1 MNRIGKSPSQTKA
14 EIRKSDYGLDY
25 LKISGINQTYWNLST
40 EDYYKEALYRREGVQ
55 STHGALIVRS
65 GERTARSAS
74 DKFIVREKGSKGDIS
89 WGEYNVPFDESD
101 FERIFDKM
109 RQCLIGKDL
118 FIQDGV
124 AGASPHH
131 QMAVRGISTLA
142 WQGLFAKNM
151 LITPDDSQV
160 WKSRRPEFT
169 VLCVPE
175 FSGDPAEDH
184 LNSSTLILLN
194 FKKRL
199 VLIGNTG
206 YGGEIKK
213 SIFTAINYYFPK
225 KGILT
230 MHCSANVGL
239 DGDSALFFGLSGTG
253 KTTLSA
259 DPNRKLIGDD
269 EHGWDEE
276 GIFNFED
283 GSYAKVIDLSP
294 EAEPDIYGCTQYFG
308 TILENV
314 IIDLHTGELDLY
326 DDSIT
331 KNTRASY
338 PLKCISYSLP
348 SKRGTHPK
356 NIIFLTFDANGVMP
370 PISRL
375 SHNQAL
381 YHFISGYTSKV
392 GGTETGVGEAPE
404 LTFSACFGAPF
415 MVFHPAYYANLLKRN
430 LQKYNVKTWLI
441 NTGLVGGSAG
451 IGKRIS
457 IHHTRAIL
465 SAVLN
470 GDLDRVSY
478 QVDPWF
484 GFEIPQSCPNVPS
497 DILNPP
503 TLWADKEAYKRNIQQ
518 LVERFN
524 RNILRYKDSI
534 PDGVLQGGPIPYS
547 EVEQD

>member
-1 MNRIGKSPSQTKA
+1 MNKIVKSPSQDK
-14 EIRKSDYGLDY
+14 EELIKSDHGLDD
-25 LKISGINQTYWNLST
+25 LNISGINQTYWNLTT
-40 EDYYKEALYRREGVQ
+40 EDYCREALHRGEGVQ
-55 STHGALIVRS
+55 SRHGALIVRS
-65 GERTARSAS
+65 GDRTARSAN
-74 DKFIVREKGSKGDIS
+74 DKFIVREEGSEEDIS
-89 WGEYNVPFDESD
+89 WGEYNTPFDESD
-101 FERIFDKM
+101 FERVFDKM
-109 RQCLIGKDL
+109 RRYLIGKDL
-118 FIQDGV
+118 FIQDGI
-124 AGASPHH
+124 AGASPQH
-131 QMAVRGISTLA
+131 QMRVRVISTLA

-151 LITPDDSQV
+151 FTTPEDSEA
-160 WKSRRPEFT
+160 WKIHRPEFT

-175 FSGDPAEDH
+175 FIGDPAEDH

-213 SIFTAINYYFPK
+213 SIFTALNYYLPK

-239 DGDSALFFGLSGTG
+239 GGDSALFFGLSGTG

-259 DPNRKLIGDD
+259 DPKRKLIGDD

-294 EAEPDIYGCTQYFG
+294 EAEPDIYACTKFFG

-314 IIDLHTGELDLY
+314 IMDPHTGELDLR

-338 PLKCISYSLP
+338 PLECIPYSLP
-348 SKRGTHPK
+348 SKRGTHPE

-370 PISRL
+370 PISKL

-392 GGTETGVGEAPE
+392 GGTEAGVGEAPE
-404 LTFSACFGAPF
+404 STFSACFGAPF
-415 MVFHPAYYANLLKRN
+415 MVFHPAYYADLLKKNLL
-430 LQKYNVKTWLI
+430 KYNVKTWLI
-441 NTGLVGGSAG
+441 NTGLVGGPAG

-457 IHHTRAIL
+457 IHHTRALL
-465 SAVLN
+465 SAVLD
-470 GDLDRVSY
+470 GDLDQVSY
-478 QVDPWF
+478 QIDPWF

-497 DILNPP
+497 DILNPS
-503 TLWADKEAYKRNIQQ
+503 TLWSDKEAYKTNIRQ
-518 LVERFN
+518 LVEQFN
-524 RNILRYKDSI
+524 KNILRYQDSTAE
-534 PDGVLQGGPIPYS
+534 DVLRGGPIPLS
-547 EVEQD
+547 ELELS